1 MSISLTSILHFNWSS
16 ITICVLL
23 TSKRH
28 AWVPIDKFY
37 WMYIYCGY
45 NVHMSW
51 WFVVHILLSAMCTT
65 YPSIIHFRLE
75 FDDYPLPDSYRD
87 NWKKYRLIIAV
98 ECRDTVSSTYSSQ
111 PKKKYICSCA
121 RYLIL
126 LFQYFISSRNSNAII
141 EFNYIGSLRMSVE
154 R

>member
-111 PKKKYICSCA
+111 PKKNTSVHVRDIWYYYCNTSFPAGIQTLSLN
-121 RYLIL
+121 LI
-126 LFQYFISSRNSNAII
+126 ISDH
-141 EFNYIGSLRMSVE
+141 
-154 R
+154 